1 MTYLFNMTTQSP
13 LIWSD
18 QRFSVKIAN
27 ILNLATVP
35 QTQLTPQIAKS
46 AQDLLTYIL
55 SSKPQSSSIVAN
67 LAQAGGNLIIYNS
80 FALNDSSNYTSMRLL
95 QQAAMDSSDY
105 LNVKLRIQQLIGVVK
120 QIADL
125 KCSQDLTSVGYM
137 TQTRLENQAFEMIV
151 ESIPASNLVYNR
163 SYISSLDSKN

>member
-1 MTYLFNMTTQSP
+1 MRSNVITYLFNMTTQSP

-55 SSKPQSSSIVAN
+55 SSKP
-67 LAQAGGNLIIYNS
+67 
-80 FALNDSSNYTSMRLL
+80 
-95 QQAAMDSSDY
+95 
-105 LNVKLRIQQLIGVVK
+105 
-120 QIADL
+120 
-125 KCSQDLTSVGYM
+125 
-137 TQTRLENQAFEMIV
+137 
-151 ESIPASNLVYNR
+151 
-163 SYISSLDSKN
+163 